1 MVVHPDSLDFDTINT
16 SVNMAI
22 HFFIVLTILLLFIS
36 AMMLII
42 SLRFARP
49 IPDYPVV
56 DLEEVDGDVL
66 AEHLSDVIHCRT
78 IASDELTSTMR
89 DEYINLH
96 RALLKHFPRVH
107 TTLEVRSS
115 QDLSLLYIWPG
126 RNSKLPG
133 VLLSGHYDVPPVDPK
148 TVDQWEAPPFSGT
161 VKDGYVWGRGTL
173 QGKGQM
179 VAILQAVETM
189 LRAGYKPERTVYLA
203 FGHDSL
209 SGGKMGASRTAAYL
223 KKAGVKLEVALD
235 EGDWISD
242 GYYPGMT
249 GMAALIGVTERGHIR
264 FEFRAR
270 NTGQDDNTLNILS
283 HALARLSDN
292 PLPASF
298 KEIRETYRGLV
309 GGVGYLQQVVFANIW
324 LLSSVARKMI
334 YKHPEAQMR
343 SRTQFIPIRFT
354 GGLQNA
360 RADVDVFLMPG
371 ETIAAVSEHIRKAVN
386 DERVIFQPQ
395 ADRAWE
401 APNASSSES
410 AAYQTVER
418 AILEVFPGIPI
429 APVVQPWPG
438 DARFYTSV
446 CRNVYRFTP
455 LLIPPED
462 DLRPDGINERIRV
475 RSLIRMTQFYI
486 RLLQVWGVSAIS

>member
-1 MVVHPDSLDFDTINT
+1 MVIQIL
-16 SVNMAI
+16 
-22 HFFIVLTILLLFIS
+22 IVLTILLFFLA
-36 AMMLII
+36 AMMLIA

-49 IPDYPVV
+49 IPDYPVI

-66 AEHLSDVIHCRT
+66 AEHLSDVVRCRT
-78 IASDELTSTMR
+78 IAAEELTGTMR

-96 RALLKHFPRVH
+96 RTLLKHFPRVH

-148 TVDQWEAPPFSGT
+148 SVDQWEVPPFSGT

-203 FGHDSL
+203 FGHDCL

-223 KKAGVKLEVALD
+223 KKAGVRLEVVLD

-242 GYYPGMT
+242 GYFPGMT
-249 GMAALIGVTERGHIR
+249 GSAALIGVTERGHIR
-264 FEFRAR
+264 FEFHTQ
-270 NTGQDDNTLNILS
+270 NTGREDNKLNILS

-292 PLPASF
+292 PLPVSF

-309 GGVGYLQQVVFANIW
+309 GGVGYTQQVVFANTW

-334 YKHPEAQMR
+334 HRHPEAQMR
-343 SRTQFIPIRFT
+343 SRTQFIPVHLS
-354 GGLQNA
+354 GSLEQA

-371 ETIAAVSEHIRKAVN
+371 ESIAAVSEHIRKAVN
-386 DERVIFQPQ
+386 DDRVVFQAQ

-401 APNASSSES
+401 APNPSSSETQ
-410 AAYQTVER
+410 AYQTVER
-418 AILEVFPGIPI
+418 AVLEVYQGIPV
-429 APVVQPWPG
+429 APVVLPWPG

-455 LLIPPED
+455 LMVPPQD
-462 DLRPDGINERIRV
+462 DLQQDGKNERIQV
-475 RSLIRMTQFYI
+475 RSLIKMTQFYI
-486 RLLQVWGVSAIS
+486 RLLQIWGVSTIS

>member
-1 MVVHPDSLDFDTINT
+1 
-16 SVNMAI
+16 MAI
-22 HFFIVLTILLLFIS
+22 HFIIVFTILLFFLS
-36 AMMLII
+36 ALMLII

-66 AEHLSDVIHCRT
+66 AEHLSDVIRCRT
-78 IASDELTSTMR
+78 IASDELTGTMR

-133 VLLSGHYDVPPVDPK
+133 VLLSGHYDIPPIDPK
-148 TVDQWEAPPFSGT
+148 TADQWEVPPFSGT
-161 VKDGYVWGRGTL
+161 VKDGFVWGRGTL

-179 VAILQAVETM
+179 VAILQAVEIM

-203 FGHDSL
+203 FGHDCL
-209 SGGKMGASRTAAYL
+209 SGGKVGASRTAAYL
-223 KKAGVKLEVALD
+223 KKAGVRLEVALD

-264 FEFRAR
+264 FEFRAES
-270 NTGQDDNTLNILS
+270 TGREDNKLDILA
-283 HALARLSDN
+283 HALARLADN
-292 PLPASF
+292 PLPVSF

-309 GGVGYLQQVVFANIW
+309 GGVGYSQQVVFANTW
-324 LLSSVARKMI
+324 LLSSIARKMI
-334 YKHPEAQMR
+334 HKHPEAQMR
-343 SRTQFIPIRFT
+343 SRTQFIPMRISGNLET
-354 GGLQNA
+354 A
-360 RADVDVFLMPG
+360 RAYVDVFLMPG
-371 ETIAAVSEHIRKAVN
+371 ESIAEVSEHIRKAVN
-386 DERVIFQPQ
+386 DERVIFQAQ

-401 APNASSSES
+401 APNTSSFES

-418 AILEVFPGIPI
+418 AILEVYQGIPV

-455 LLIPPED
+455 LMIPPED
-462 DLRPDGINERIRV
+462 DLSPDGINERIRI
-475 RSLIRMTQFYI
+475 RSLIKMTQFYI
-486 RLLQVWGVSAIS
+486 RLLQIWGVSTIS